1 MIRLIEPRTD
11 PWHQL
16 AGEDGPLDHPSPT
29 AHALLTLAQW
39 HAARDGWP
47 GALPVGL
54 VLPNDADIESIAADL
69 PRLALIALQF
79 PKWVDGR
86 AYSQARLLR
95 VRLRY
100 AGELR
105 ATGDVV
111 ADMMPLLYRTG
122 FDSARLRAG
131 QNAETALRALD
142 AIGGH
147 YQGDVVQPIPAFA
160 RDITNELAERLRRH
174 RRSAELAAGEGI

>member
-1 MIRLIEPRTD
+1 MIRLIDPRTD
-11 PWHQL
+11 LWHTL
-16 AGEDGPLDHPSPT
+16 DGEDGPLDHPSPT
-29 AHALLTLAQW
+29 AYALLTLAQW
-39 HAARDGWP
+39 HAVREGWP
-47 GALPVGL
+47 VTLPVGL
-54 VLPNDADIESIAADL
+54 VLPNDAEVEALAPDL

-95 VRLRY
+95 VRLRF

-105 ATGDVV
+105 ATGEVV
-111 ADMMPLLYRTG
+111 ADMMPLLHRTG

-131 QNAETALRALD
+131 QNPQTALRALD

-147 YQGDVVQPIPAFA
+147 YQGDVMQPAPAFA
-160 RDITNELAERLRRH
+160 RDVAKELAERLRRQ
-174 RRSAELAAGEGI
+174 RRSAELAVGEGI